1 MKIIKGISFLLTAI
15 FLTGCIMDDKTAKT
29 ELKDYYDLETE
40 LTEIGNIVENND
52 IVIIGESTHWSEEI
66 AEEKM
71 KIIDYLAEKY
81 DFNKLFLET
90 PDSEFN
96 YYKASEMDMKDGV
109 NYQYQQELF
118 SDVINGTHEN
128 ITMLPMDWTP
138 LFSESSP
145 TTVSVLEENIT
156 EEISM
161 FNQELAEE
169 FKRSEYAFRDWFSKG
184 MYLNQSVGNFEREK
198 DVYRIIQDEFFF
210 NELSEP
216 AQNYI
221 ISRSENIE
229 KYANNINFD
238 NAMIDYYDYREI
250 GMADKVLSQ
259 MEDGDKAIIWVA
271 NGHSNYEVADVKHT
285 NEVFISERRDE
296 RTESLGALLRESQYD
311 VYNIGLYY
319 NEADSYQLLP
329 DHQGTPRKTGDESLE
344 GYIGDRIQN
353 DVFIDLETSDFVE
366 DKMYQ
371 VFVIGD
377 YEYNIVPVEQYDGL
391 IYLDQLE
398 N

>member
-1 MKIIKGISFLLTAI
+1 MKIIKGISFLLTVV
-15 FLTGCIMDDKTAKT
+15 FLTGCSMNDKSAET
-29 ELKDYYDLETE
+29 ESKDYYDLATE
-40 LTEIGNIVENND
+40 LTEIGNIIKNND
-52 IVIIGESTHWSEEI
+52 IIIIGESTHWSEEI

-71 KIIDYLAEKY
+71 QLINYMAEEHG
-81 DFNKLFLET
+81 FNKLFLET

-96 YYKASEMDMKDGV
+96 YYKASEMAMKDGV
-109 NYQYQQELF
+109 NYQYHQEVF
-118 SDVINGTHEN
+118 SDVINGTDEN

-138 LFSESSP
+138 LFAEGSP
-145 TTVSVLEENIT
+145 TAVSVLEENIT
-156 EEISM
+156 EEISVY
-161 FNQELAEE
+161 NQELAEE

-184 MYLNQSVGNFEREK
+184 MFLNQNVGNFEREK
-198 DVYRIIQDEFFF
+198 DVYRVIKDEYFFK
-210 NELSEP
+210 ELSEP

-229 KYANNINFD
+229 KYASNINFD

-271 NGHSNYEVADVKHT
+271 NGHSNYEVADVEHT

-296 RTESLGALLRESQYD
+296 RTESLGALLRDSQYD

-329 DHQGTPRKTGDESLE
+329 DHPGTPRKTGDESLE
-344 GYIGDRIQN
+344 GYIGDRVQN
-353 DVFIDLETSDFVE
+353 DIFIDFETSDFVE
-366 DKMYQ
+366 DKLYKASVM
-371 VFVIGD
+371 GD
-377 YEYNIVPVEQYDGL
+377 YEYNIVPAEQYDGL
-391 IYLDQLE
+391 IYLNQLE